1 MAEEVNAGN
10 VESTKRRVLISI
22 LNWNASNATLR
33 CIDSLVSQD
42 KGELA
47 VQLSVIDNGSRAEEW
62 RLLQDGVGIPE
73 ISINRLETNL
83 GFAGGHNLSMQTAI
97 DANFD
102 FVWLVNNDATVY
114 PDALEKMIDLMDLD
128 PRCGAVAPISIAEHD
143 SRHIDFVGARHD
155 WKNMHSIRLASQS
168 ETTLS
173 ENTRPDDMWVSGTA
187 VLFRVDAL
195 KQIGILDEKLFA
207 YFEDNDISARLAAA
221 GWKNR
226 MAFDAKIVHACHDG
240 KDTNRPPYF
249 FYLMQRNCFRFWRKN
264 TPKKF
269 RHLLNLR
276 LLDRSLYEVNKL
288 YYQGF
293 KELGD
298 AALLG
303 TSDGFWGKTGA
314 PHLGRRP
321 AGTIILLKWLFNIQH
336 SRALKRLKTQ
346 NI

>member
-1 MAEEVNAGN
+1 MAEEVMTGN
-10 VESTKRRVLISI
+10 VEATKRSVLISI

-33 CIDSLVSQD
+33 CIDSLASQYT
-42 KGELA
+42 GELT
-47 VQLSVIDNGSRAEEW
+47 VQVSVIDNGSRAEEW
-62 RLLQDGVGIPE
+62 RVLQEGARTRA
-73 ISINRLETNL
+73 ISLIRLETNL
-83 GFAGGHNLSMQTAI
+83 GFAGGHNLSMQAAI
-97 DANFD
+97 DANLD

-114 PDALEKMIDLMDLD
+114 PDALEKMIHLMNLDLE
-128 PRCGAVAPISIAEHD
+128 CGAVAPVSIAEHD

-155 WKNMHSIRLASQS
+155 WENMTSVRLASQS
-168 ETTLS
+168 ETTLF
-173 ENTRPDDMWVSGTA
+173 ENTRPNDMWVSGTA

-207 YFEDNDISARLAAA
+207 YFEDNDISARLATG

-226 MAFDAKIVHACHDG
+226 MAYDAKIVHACHDG

-264 TPKKF
+264 TPIKY
-269 RHLLNLR
+269 RHFLSLR

-303 TSDGFWGKTGA
+303 TSDGFWGQTGA
-314 PHLGRRP
+314 PRLSRRP
-321 AGTIILLKWLFNIQH
+321 AGTIVLLKWLFNIQH
-336 SRALKRLKTQ
+336 SRALKRLEIQ
-346 NI
+346 NT

>member
-1 MAEEVNAGN
+1 MTEEVMTGN
-10 VESTKRRVLISI
+10 VEATKRSVLISI

-33 CIDSLVSQD
+33 CIDSLASQYT
-42 KGELA
+42 GELT
-47 VQLSVIDNGSRAEEW
+47 VQVSVIDNGSRAEEW
-62 RLLQDGVGIPE
+62 RLLQDGARTRA
-73 ISINRLETNL
+73 ISLIRLETNL
-83 GFAGGHNLSMQTAI
+83 GFAGGHNLSMQAAI
-97 DANFD
+97 DANLD

-114 PDALEKMIDLMDLD
+114 PDALEKMIHLMNLDLG
-128 PRCGAVAPISIAEHD
+128 CGAVAPVSIAEHD

-155 WKNMHSIRLASQS
+155 WENMTSVRLASQS
-168 ETTLS
+168 ETTLF
-173 ENTRPDDMWVSGTA
+173 ENTRPNDMWVSGTA

-207 YFEDNDISARLAAA
+207 YFEDNDISARLATG

-226 MAFDAKIVHACHDG
+226 MAYDAKIVHACHDG

-264 TPKKF
+264 TPKKY
-269 RHLLNLR
+269 RHFLSLR
-276 LLDRSLYEVNKL
+276 LLDRSLYEANKL

-303 TSDGFWGKTGA
+303 TSDGFWGQTGA
-314 PHLGRRP
+314 PCLSRRP
-321 AGTIILLKWLFNIQH
+321 AGTIVLLKWLFNIQH
-336 SRALKRLKTQ
+336 SRALKRLEIQ
-346 NI
+346 NT